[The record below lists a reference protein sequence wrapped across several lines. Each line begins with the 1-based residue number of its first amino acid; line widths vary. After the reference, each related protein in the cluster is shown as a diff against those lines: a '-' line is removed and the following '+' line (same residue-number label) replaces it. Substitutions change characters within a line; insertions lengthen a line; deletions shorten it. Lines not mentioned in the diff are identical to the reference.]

1 MRKKVMKTRS
11 YCKPIHMYGVYCTEN
26 RNGMKRIIMP
36 LPSENGESRES
47 ENRVQNKLS
56 SISLLFFFLI
66 LTECLYFSH
75 ILLLLFSIGN
85 VYELNSWMSS
95 ASSTLCIMFSICR
108 IWVVV
113 TQAYYKLSFLL
124 FTWNEQSY
132 YCRR

>member
-1 MRKKVMKTRS
+1 MKTRS

-108 IWVVV
+108 I
-113 TQAYYKLSFLL
+113 
-124 FTWNEQSY
+124 
-132 YCRR
+132 